1 MFGRL
6 RVKFITVSMLSV
18 ILVLGVI
25 IAGINVLSYFNTVKD
40 ADQILE
46 ILADNEGRFPERRM
60 EEAPS
65 DPSVQQPQMRPQMMP
80 ERSPELAFESRYF
93 SVLFD
98 NGGSILSTD
107 TGMIAAVDNAAAE
120 EYARKVYE
128 GSVEKGF
135 DGDYRFIKVS
145 EGENV
150 RVIFYDCGRGLDA
163 FRGFLKTSILISA
176 TGVMIVFILIFFASA
191 RIVRPVSD
199 SYEKQKRF
207 ITDAGHEIKTPLAI
221 INADADVI
229 LSEGENSWADDIK
242 SQVGRLTELTNSLIF
257 LSKMEEGLPE
267 VSFTS
272 VDLSEVTKD
281 VCDSFA
287 SVFLTG
293 NKDLETDIKDKILV
307 RGDEKAL
314 KELVSI
320 LLDNASKYSPEGGT
334 AQVSLCSTGKG
345 AVLSVTNDTVGT
357 VDKED
362 TVHLFDRFYRTDKS
376 RSSQTGGHGIGLS
389 IAKAIVTAHKG
400 KITADVPSDRKLT
413 VKVILSEG

>member
-1 MFGRL
+1 
-6 RVKFITVSMLSV
+6 
-18 ILVLGVI
+18 
-25 IAGINVLSYFNTVKD
+25 
-40 ADQILE
+40 
-46 ILADNEGRFPERRM
+46 
-60 EEAPS
+60 
-65 DPSVQQPQMRPQMMP
+65 
-80 ERSPELAFESRYF
+80 
-93 SVLFD
+93 
-98 NGGSILSTD
+98 
-107 TGMIAAVDNAAAE
+107 
-120 EYARKVYE
+120 
-128 GSVEKGF
+128 
-135 DGDYRFIKVS
+135 
-145 EGENV
+145 
-150 RVIFYDCGRGLDA
+150 
-163 FRGFLKTSILISA
+163 
-176 TGVMIVFILIFFASA
+176 MIVFILIFFASA

-229 LSEGENSWADDIK
+229 LSDGENSWAEDIK

-293 NKDLETDIKDKILV
+293 NKDLETDIKDKIRV

-314 KELVSI
+314 KELVSV

-334 AQVSLCSTGKG
+334 AQVSLRSTGKG
-345 AVLSVTNDTVGT
+345 AVLSVTNDTVGS